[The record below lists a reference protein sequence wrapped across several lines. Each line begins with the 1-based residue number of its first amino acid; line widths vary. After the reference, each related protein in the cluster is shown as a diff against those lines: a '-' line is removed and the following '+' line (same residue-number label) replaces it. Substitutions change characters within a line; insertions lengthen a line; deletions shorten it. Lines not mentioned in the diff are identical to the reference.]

1 MRSCGKLPIQGLVD
15 TRNRPHTDA
24 MASFS
29 DLFWLLVLAGA
40 IASWYRL
47 TRAREVAVRA
57 ATGLC
62 KRYGLQLLDQ
72 SVGLRGMRLQGVDG
86 VRRLERCYGFEV
98 SLDGQSRQMARLWM
112 AGNEIASYSLP
123 GTDSPE
129 LETVVATDS
138 IVHGANVISLADR
151 RRLH

>member
-1 MRSCGKLPIQGLVD
+1 
-15 TRNRPHTDA
+15 
-24 MASFS
+24 MA
-29 DLFWLLVLAGA
+29 LAAG

-57 ATGLC
+57 AAALC
-62 KRYGLQLLDQ
+62 KRNGLQLLDQ
-72 SVGLRGMRLQGVDG
+72 SVGLRSIRLQGVDG
-86 VRRLERCYGFEV
+86 VRRLERCYVFEV
-98 SLDGQSRQMARLWM
+98 SEDSQSRELARLWM
-112 AGNEIASYSLP
+112 AGSDVVSFSLP
-123 GTDSPE
+123 MSGSPA

>member
-1 MRSCGKLPIQGLVD
+1 MVLP
-15 TRNRPHTDA
+15 TRPHTDP

-29 DLFWLLVLAGA
+29 DLFWLMALAAG

-57 ATGLC
+57 AAALC
-62 KRYGLQLLDQ
+62 KRNGLQLLDQ
-72 SVGLRGMRLQGVDG
+72 SVGLRSIRLQGVDG
-86 VRRLERCYGFEV
+86 VRRLERCYVFEV
-98 SLDGQSRQMARLWM
+98 SEDGQTREMARLWM
-112 AGNEIASYSLP
+112 AGHDVVSFSLP
-123 GTDSPE
+123 MAGSPA

>member
-1 MRSCGKLPIQGLVD
+1 VVLPM
-15 TRNRPHTDA
+15 RPHTGP

-29 DLFWLLVLAGA
+29 DLFWLMALAAG

-57 ATGLC
+57 ASSLC
-62 KRYGLQLLDQ
+62 KRHGLQLLDQ
-72 SVGLRGMRLQGVDG
+72 SVGLRAIRLQGVDG
-86 VRRLERCYGFEV
+86 VRRLERCYAFEV
-98 SLDGQSRQMARLWM
+98 SEDGQSRETARLWM
-112 AGNEIASYSLP
+112 AGHDVVSFSLP
-123 GTDSPE
+123 MSGGPA